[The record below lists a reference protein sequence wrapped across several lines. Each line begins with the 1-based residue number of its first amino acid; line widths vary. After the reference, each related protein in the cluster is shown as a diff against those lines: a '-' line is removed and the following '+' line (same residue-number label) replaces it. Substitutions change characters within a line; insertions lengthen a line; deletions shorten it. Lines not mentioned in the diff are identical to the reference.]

1 MPLKIVSYTPSSCSH
16 GVLTVDIDGQQFSMP
31 LVKDEVQELA
41 AEVAKIS
48 PFTPKQTLLFLW
60 IAFRMVKGAT
70 FNSLIGVEL
79 N

>member
-1 MPLKIVSYTPSSCSH
+1 
-16 GVLTVDIDGQQFSMP
+16 MP

-41 AEVAKIS
+41 AAVAKIS

-60 IAFRMVKGAT
+60 IAFRMAKGAT